1 MLSPLAA
8 ASPIGLLVPLW
19 GSAAAMGWRCHCYGA
34 EPWLWGGAVTAM
46 GQSRGYGLT
55 AVAMGQSCGYGVAL
69 SLLWGRAVAMGWRC
83 HCYGAESWLWGGAV
97 PIGCFSYGLLLPL
110 WGSAAP
116 AVGQSRGYGVALS
129 LQ

>member
-19 GSAAAMGWRCHCYGA
+19 GGVAPFYGAAPRLWGDSSVAMGQNRGYGVALSLLWGRVVAMGWRCPYRLFLLWAVASAMGQRCPRYGA

-46 GQSRGYGLT
+46 GQSRGYG
-55 AVAMGQSCGYGVAL
+55 
-69 SLLWGRAVAMGWRC
+69 
-83 HCYGAESWLWGGAV
+83 
-97 PIGCFSYGLLLPL
+97 
-110 WGSAAP
+110 
-116 AVGQSRGYGVALS
+116 VALS